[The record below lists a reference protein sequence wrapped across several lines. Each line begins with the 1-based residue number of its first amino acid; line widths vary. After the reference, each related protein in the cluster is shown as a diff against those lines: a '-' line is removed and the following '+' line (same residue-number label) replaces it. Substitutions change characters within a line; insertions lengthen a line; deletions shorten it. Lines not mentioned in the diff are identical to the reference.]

1 MNEGLSH
8 VHEVLLSA
16 GYKADSSNKD
26 RISEKLKPLIYFKEQ
41 PVNGPACE
49 SEKNPPRIIVEVYH
63 WLIQSLQT
71 DNAITLSLCGA
82 REYWTQISIYAVKL
96 EDLEKSL
103 SEIEKRLNR
112 MWKAFFFISEE

>member
-96 EDLEKSL
+96 RTWRRVFQKLKSV
-103 SEIEKRLNR
+103 
-112 MWKAFFFISEE
+112 